1 MRVMSLVGVVLAVF
15 ALVPVVGVS
24 PFAARVLAQAVATP
38 SIAAPTPTLLR
49 TSDAQRKQYLADAVI
64 WRPSGVPTPE
74 QLRAGPAG
82 RFPVKGV
89 VPNADGEIPCTWEH
103 GGAGSPGKSAKF
115 TCRTTNGRTIR
126 VKFYDGNLRTGNRE
140 VFAEVAAT
148 RLFWALGFDAD
159 PMYPVK
165 VRCLQ
170 CPANPMTGVGP
181 KADRP
186 FLGVVE
192 AFYEGTM
199 IGSTSDVNQGWSF
212 GEMTAAIASLPAG
225 EHQARQQ
232 MYFDAL
238 QLLAV
243 FVQHGDRKPS
253 QQRLVCLSTIDLEA
267 GDLQV
272 VDDDGG
278 YHVPVFH
285 ELRDARACRQSGIT
299 VQDLGATFG
308 GGGQF
313 TSNVLAKMHLSS
325 WANTAVFTMPTLER
339 RRNGRA
345 MACRGYVTPSVSAG
359 PDAEEN
365 PRVGEAGR
373 RFLSE
378 RLASLTPAHLRAIFE
393 TARVTE
399 IAEPH
404 EWRDPKTKQLL
415 TGVDA
420 WVAVFQHKVEEL
432 GAMSCPE

>member
-1 MRVMSLVGVVLAVF
+1 MRMVCPLGVILAVLAL
-15 ALVPVVGVS
+15 APGAG
-24 PFAARVLAQAVATP
+24 AARALAQGATAQAV
-38 SIAAPTPTLLR
+38 AAPTPTLFR
-49 TSDAQRKQYLADAVI
+49 TSDAQRQRYLADAVI
-64 WRPSGVPTPE
+64 WKPSGVPTPD

-89 VPNADGEIPCTWEH
+89 VPNADGEIPCTYEH
-103 GGAGSPGKSAKF
+103 GGAGSPGLSAKF
-115 TCRTTNGRTIR
+115 TCRTPAGRTIR
-126 VKFYDGNLRTGNRE
+126 VKYYDGNVRTGNRE

-159 PMYPVK
+159 PVYPVK
-165 VRCLQ
+165 IRCLQ
-170 CPANPMTGVGP
+170 CPANPMTGTGP

-199 IGSTSDVNQGWSF
+199 IGSTSDVNQGWRF
-212 GEMTAAIASLPAG
+212 GEMTAAIAALPAG

-253 QQRLVCLSTIDLEA
+253 QQRLVCLSPIDMEK

-285 ELRDARACRQSGIT
+285 ELRDARACAQSGIT

-325 WANTAVFTMPTLER
+325 WASTALFTMPTLER

-345 MACRGYVTPSVSAG
+345 MACRGNVVTSVSAG
-359 PDAEEN
+359 RDAEDN

-373 RFLSE
+373 RFLYE
-378 RLASLTPAHLRAIFE
+378 RLASLTPEHVRAIFD
-393 TARVTE
+393 ASRVVE
-399 IAEPH
+399 LAEPH
-404 EWRDPKTKQLL
+404 EWRDPQTRRLL

>member
-1 MRVMSLVGVVLAVF
+1 MRVVSLVGSVLTVLAL
-15 ALVPVVGVS
+15 AVGAPS
-24 PFAARVLAQAVATP
+24 PAPRVLAHGGAPEGDVAP
-38 SIAAPTPTLLR
+38 VPTLFR
-49 TSDAQRKQYLADAVI
+49 TSDSQRRQYLADAVI
-64 WRPSGVPTPE
+64 WKPSGVPTPE
-74 QLRAGPAG
+74 QLRAGPEG

-89 VPNADGEIPCTWEH
+89 APDADGEIPCTWDH
-103 GGAGSPGKSAKF
+103 GGAGSPGLSAKF
-115 TCRTTNGRTIR
+115 TCRTVNGRTIR
-126 VKFYDGNLRTGNRE
+126 VKYYDGNVRSGNRE

-159 PMYPVK
+159 PVYPVK
-165 VRCLQ
+165 IRCLQ
-170 CPANPMTGVGP
+170 CPANPMTGAGP

-186 FLGVVE
+186 YLGVVE

-199 IGSTSDVNQGWSF
+199 IGSTSDVNQGWRF
-212 GEMTAAIASLPAG
+212 GEMTAAIAALPAG

-232 MYFDAL
+232 MYFDAM

-253 QQRLVCLSTIDLEA
+253 QQRLVCLSPLDLEA
-267 GDLQV
+267 GDVHV

-285 ELRDARACRQSGIT
+285 ELRDARACAQSGVT

-325 WANTAVFTMPTLER
+325 WANTDMFTMPTLER

-345 MACRGYVTPSVSAG
+345 MACRGNVVASVSAG
-359 PDAEEN
+359 KDAEEN

-373 RFLSE
+373 RFLYE
-378 RLASLTPAHLRAIFE
+378 RLAALTPEHLRAIFE

-399 IAEPH
+399 LDEPQ
-404 EWRDPKTKQLL
+404 EWRDPKTRQVR